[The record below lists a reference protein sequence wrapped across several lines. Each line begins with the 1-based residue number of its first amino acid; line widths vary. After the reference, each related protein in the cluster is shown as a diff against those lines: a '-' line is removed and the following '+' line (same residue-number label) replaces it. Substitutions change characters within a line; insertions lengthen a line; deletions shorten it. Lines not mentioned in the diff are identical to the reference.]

1 MYPQVH
7 AHIPLQEK
15 KMSHKMTI
23 VLATGNQGKLKEFQE
38 LLKDFPVD
46 LKSLNDFGPIPPVV
60 EDGKTF
66 DDNAYKK
73 ACFTAKVLGIPA
85 ISDDSGLVVEALN
98 NAPGVHSA
106 RYGGVN
112 ATDQDN
118 IKKLLTK
125 LEGETNRKAA
135 FECVI
140 SIAVPSGAAL
150 TYEGR
155 CEGEISNSPTG
166 EGGFGYDPVFY
177 SPELGKTFAEADLNE
192 KNKVSHRGKALA
204 EMMTEFDK
212 VLVWL
217 KQRMDELKPPKP
229 DHSEFEHNDW
239 SLPKMV

>member
-1 MYPQVH
+1 M
-7 AHIPLQEK
+7 AEK
-15 KMSHKMTI
+15 III
-23 VLATGNQGKLKEFQE
+23 VLATGNQGKLKEFKE

-46 LKSLNDFGPIPPVV
+46 LRSLADFGPIPPVV
-60 EDGKTF
+60 EDGETF

-73 ACFTAKVLGIPA
+73 ASFTAKVLGIPA
-85 ISDDSGLVVEALN
+85 IADDSGLVVDALEG
-98 NAPGVHSA
+98 APGVYSA
-106 RYGGVN
+106 RYAGED

-118 IKKLLTK
+118 IKKLLTE
-125 LEGETNRKAA
+125 LEETENRKAA

-140 SIAVPSGAAL
+140 SIAVPSGPAL

-155 CEGEISNSPTG
+155 CEGEITKAPQG

-177 SPELGKTFAEADLNE
+177 SPDLGKTFAEADSAA

-204 EMMTEFDK
+204 EMTMEFDK
-212 VLVWL
+212 ILKWL
-217 KQRMDELKPPKP
+217 KQRMDEMKPPKP